1 MRRGDGCFQ
10 TRAQSGNAR
19 SFCNTI
25 FKKKKKRTVVG
36 RQGQQGLFCWPKNTP
51 HKYDGEV
58 IPYRLFSLCHVI
70 SFLSDHSASLCC
82 HAQSNLTKVFRIKIA
97 DSCLLE
103 IK

>member
-1 MRRGDGCFQ
+1 MTAVLRHV
-10 TRAQSGNAR
+10 R
-19 SFCNTI
+19 SRETQEVSVIREDLF
-25 FKKKKKRTVVG
+25 KKRTVVG
-36 RQGQQGLFCWPKNTP
+36 RQGQQGLFCWPKSTP

-82 HAQSNLTKVFRIKIA
+82 HAQSNLTKTFRIQIA

-103 IK
+103 IN